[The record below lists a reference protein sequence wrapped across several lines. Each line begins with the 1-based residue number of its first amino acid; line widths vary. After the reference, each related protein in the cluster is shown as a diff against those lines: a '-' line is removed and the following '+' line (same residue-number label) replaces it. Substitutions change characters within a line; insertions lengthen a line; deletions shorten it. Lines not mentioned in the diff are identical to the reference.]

1 MNITRQEVDAQ
12 NAILKVNIAPEDYQG
27 KVKAA
32 LEKYRKT
39 AKIPG
44 FRPGNVPMALIQK
57 QVGRSV
63 LAEEL
68 NKLTNDALYRYILDE
83 KLEILG
89 NPIPKEGEGMT
100 GSFEQPE
107 SFEFSFEIGYSPA
120 FELPINAKSKFDYAT
135 VKIDKEL
142 INKQVEDLRRRYG
155 KLVSSDVVGDKDMVM
170 GKFEEKNADGTVN
183 ATGISHSTTIS
194 MEFLENKAGI
204 KALKG
209 KKVNDTL
216 DLDPRIVS
224 KDEKDCAALL
234 GITEEAMA
242 TLNAS
247 FQFTIADVKRME
259 MADLNEELY
268 TKLFADEVKT
278 EEELHARI
286 SADLTRMFAE
296 DTDRIFTR
304 NVYNHLVDETKM
316 TFPETFLKRWIQ
328 VSSEK
333 PVSEDEIAAEF
344 DAYLKSLKWQLI
356 QTRIFK
362 DNNIQLTNQE
372 VMEFTKGLLVGNYA
386 QYGLP
391 APDDQELTETAARL
405 LQNKEQANGI
415 YDRLAEQKLTEYF
428 KSAVNLV
435 KKEVKYDDFIKLAS
449 AQQ

>member
-27 KVKAA
+27 KVKAS

-100 GSFEQPE
+100 GSFEQPDC
-107 SFEFSFEIGYSPA
+107 FEFSFEIGYSPA

-155 KLVSSDVVGDKDMVM
+155 KLVSTDLVGEKDMVM
-170 GKFEEKNADGTVN
+170 GKFEEKNADGTVH
-183 ATGISHSTTIS
+183 AAGISHSTTIS
-194 MEFLENKAGI
+194 MEFLENKAGL

-209 KKVNDTL
+209 KKVNETF

-234 GITEEAMA
+234 GITEEVLA
-242 TLNAS
+242 TLSSS
-247 FQFTIADVKRME
+247 FQFTITDVKRME
-259 MADLNEELY
+259 MAELNEELY

-304 NVYNHLVDETKM
+304 NVYNHLVNETKM
-316 TFPETFLKRWIQ
+316 LFPESFLKRWIQ

-344 DAYLKSLKWQLI
+344 DTYLKSLKWQLI

-372 VMEFTKGLLVGNYA
+372 VMDFTKGLLVGNYA

-405 LQNKEQANGI
+405 MQNKEQANGI
-415 YDRLAEQKLTEYF
+415 YDRLAEQKLTEFF
-428 KSAVNLV
+428 KSSVNLV

>member
-12 NAILKVNIAPEDYQG
+12 NAVLKVNIAPADYQG
-27 KVKAA
+27 KVNAA

-44 FRPGNVPMALIQK
+44 FRPGNIPMALIQK

-89 NPIPKEGEGMT
+89 NPIPKAEEGMT

-107 SFEFSFEIGYSPA
+107 NFEFSFEIGYSPS
-120 FELPINAKSKFDYAT
+120 FELPINPKSKFDYAT
-135 VKIDKEL
+135 VKIDKDL

-155 KLVSSDVVGDKDMVM
+155 KLVSSDSVGDKDMVM
-170 GKFEEKNADGTVN
+170 GKFEERDADGSVK
-183 ATGISHSTTIS
+183 AEGISHSSTIS
-194 MEFLENKAGI
+194 MEFLENKTGI

-209 KKVNDTL
+209 KKVNEVVE
-216 DLDPRIVS
+216 LDPENVS
-224 KDEKDCAALL
+224 KDDKDCASML
-234 GITEEAMA
+234 GITEEQVAGL
-242 TLNAS
+242 TSN

-259 MADLNEELY
+259 MADLNEEFY
-268 TKLFADEVKT
+268 TKLFAEEVKT
-278 EEELHARI
+278 EEELHTRI

-304 NVYNHLVDETKM
+304 NVYNHLVNETKM

-333 PVSEDEIAAEF
+333 PVTEDEIEAEF

-372 VMEFTKGLLVGNYA
+372 VMDYTKGLLIGNYA

-405 LQNKEQANGI
+405 LQDKDQVNGI
-415 YDRLAEQKLTEYF
+415 YDRLAEKKLTEFF
-428 KSAVNLV
+428 KTTVNLV
-435 KKEVKYDDFIKLAS
+435 KKEVKYDDFVKLAS
-449 AQQ
+449 AQ

>member
-1 MNITRQEVDAQ
+1 QEVDAQ
-12 NAILKVNIAPEDYQG
+12 NAILKVNILPEDYQG
-27 KVKAA
+27 KVKAS

-44 FRPGNVPMALIQK
+44 FRPGHIPLALIQK
-57 QVGRSV
+57 QFGRSV

-68 NKLTNDALYRYILDE
+68 NKLTNDALYKYILDE
-83 KLEILG
+83 KLDILG
-89 NPIPKEGEGMT
+89 NPIPKADEGMT

-107 SFEFSFEIGYSPA
+107 NFEFSFEIGYSPA
-120 FELPINAKSKFDYAT
+120 FELPINAKSKFDYTT
-135 VKIDKEL
+135 VKIDKDL

-155 KLVSSDVVGDKDMVM
+155 KLVSSETVGDKDMVM
-170 GKFEEKNADGTVN
+170 GKFEEKEADGSVKSD
-183 ATGISHSTTIS
+183 GISHSTTIS

-209 KKVNDTL
+209 KKVNDTI
-216 DLDPRIVS
+216 DLDPKIVS

-234 GITEEAMA
+234 GISEEQLAA
-242 TLNAS
+242 TNAA
-247 FQFTIADVKRME
+247 FQFTISDVKRME
-259 MADLNEELY
+259 MAELNEELY
-268 TKLFADEVKT
+268 TKLFAEEVKT

-304 NVYNHLVDETKM
+304 NVYNYLVEETKM
-316 TFPETFLKRWIQ
+316 TFPESFLKRWIQ

-333 PVSEDEIAAEF
+333 PVSDEEIAAEF

-372 VMEFTKGLLVGNYA
+372 VMDFTKGLLVGNYA

-415 YDRLAEQKLTEYF
+415 YDRLAEQKLTDYF

-449 AQQ
+449 AQ

>member
-12 NAILKVNIAPEDYQG
+12 NAVVIVNITPADYQG
-27 KVKAA
+27 KVNAS

-44 FRPGNVPMALIQK
+44 FRPGNIPMALIQK

-68 NKLTNDALYRYILDE
+68 NKLTNDALYRYISEE

-89 NPIPKEGEGMT
+89 NPIPKAEEGMT
-100 GSFEQPE
+100 GSFDKPE
-107 SFEFSFEIGYSPA
+107 NFEFSFEIGYSPS

-135 VKIDKEL
+135 VKIDKDL

-155 KLVSSDVVGDKDMVM
+155 KLVSSDTVGDKDMVM
-170 GKFEEKNADGTVN
+170 GKFEEKDADGSVKTD
-183 ATGISHSTTIS
+183 GITHSSTIS
-194 MEFLENKAGI
+194 MEFLEDKAGI

-209 KKVNDTL
+209 KKVNEVL
-216 DLDPRIVS
+216 DLDPRNVS
-224 KDEKDCAALL
+224 KDNKDCASLL
-234 GITEEAMA
+234 GITEEQVAE
-242 TLNAS
+242 LSSN

-268 TKLFADEVKT
+268 AKLFAEEVKT

-286 SADLTRMFAE
+286 SLDLERMFSE

-304 NVYNHLVDETKM
+304 NVYNHLVNETKM
-316 TFPETFLKRWIQ
+316 TFPETFLKRWIR

-333 PVSEDEIAAEF
+333 PVTEEDIEVEF

-372 VMEFTKGLLVGNYA
+372 VMDFTKSLLIGNYA

-391 APDDQELTETAARL
+391 APDDQELTETAVRL
-405 LQNKEQANGI
+405 LQNKEQVNGI
-415 YDRLAEQKLTEYF
+415 YDRLAEQKLTEFF
-428 KSAVNLV
+428 KTAVNLV

-449 AQQ
+449 AQ